1 MGQEFGFDAQ
11 VLLGAMVE
19 ILSGYGLNVLYAIA
33 VLILGRV
40 VAGAA
45 RSWVVKG
52 LNRTK
57 LEPTVI
63 PFVSGMVYYTL
74 IAFVLVAVLNLF
86 GIQTASFI
94 AIVGAAGLAVGLA
107 IQGTLSNFAAG
118 IMLLIFRPFKI
129 GDYVEAGGTAGSVI
143 SISVFSTTL
152 HSPDNVRIIVPNSR
166 IYGQIVKNY
175 SANDTR
181 RNDLMVG
188 ISYSDNI
195 TKAIETIRKI
205 LNSDTRVLKEPEAV
219 VAVGELADSSVNI
232 VVRPWCKKEDYW
244 PLRFDL
250 TRKLKEELEAAG
262 CSIPFP
268 QADVHLQG
276 ARPVEAV

>member
-11 VLLGAMVE
+11 VFFEAVVE
-19 ILSGYGLNVLYAIA
+19 TLSTYGLRVLGGIA
-33 VLILGRV
+33 FLILGRV
-40 VAGAA
+40 VSGAA

-52 LNRTK
+52 LNRAK
-57 LEPTVI
+57 LEPRVI
-63 PFVSGMVYYTL
+63 PFVSGTVYYTL

-86 GIQTASFI
+86 GFQTTSFI
-94 AIVGAAGLAVGLA
+94 AIIVAAGLAVGLA

-118 IMLLIFRPFKI
+118 IMLLIFRPFKV

-143 SISVFSTTL
+143 SISVFSTIL
-152 HSPDNVRIIVPNSR
+152 NSPDNVRIIVPNSK

-181 RNDLMVG
+181 RNDLVVG

>member
-1 MGQEFGFDAQ
+1 MGQEFGFDTQ

-19 ILSGYGLNVLYAIA
+19 TLFTYGLRVLGAIA
-33 VLILGRV
+33 LLILGRIMS
-40 VAGAA
+40 GAA

-86 GIQTASFI
+86 GVQTTSFI
-94 AIVGAAGLAVGLA
+94 AILGAAGLAVGLA
-107 IQGTLSNFAAG
+107 IQGTLSNFSAG

-152 HSPDNVRIIVPNSR
+152 HSPDNVRIIVPNSK
-166 IYGQIVKNY
+166 IYGQIVKNF
-175 SANDTR
+175 SASSRPHIRHQTGRQDR
-181 RNDLMVG
+181 RSLPDDQM
-188 ISYSDNI
+188 
-195 TKAIETIRKI
+195 
-205 LNSDTRVLKEPEAV
+205 
-219 VAVGELADSSVNI
+219 
-232 VVRPWCKKEDYW
+232 
-244 PLRFDL
+244 
-250 TRKLKEELEAAG
+250 
-262 CSIPFP
+262 
-268 QADVHLQG
+268 
-276 ARPVEAV
+276 ARLPGHP